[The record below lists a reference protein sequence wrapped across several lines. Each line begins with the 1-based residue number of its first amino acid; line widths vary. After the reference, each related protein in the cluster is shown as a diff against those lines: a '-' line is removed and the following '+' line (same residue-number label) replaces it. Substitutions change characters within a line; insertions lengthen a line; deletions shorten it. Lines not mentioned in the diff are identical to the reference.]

1 MRKWSLLAIACLALG
16 AQPQAPFTAVA
27 PELSFR
33 LHNSAT
39 PEKHQIESVPGGV
52 ALFDFDGDGKLDIYM
67 VNGAPQPSLQKSTP
81 QWFNR
86 LYRNLGNFRF
96 EDVTLKAG
104 LSGEGY
110 GMGAAAGDFD
120 NDGHTDLLVTS
131 VGFSR
136 LYRNRGDGTFR
147 DVTTK
152 AGIPAT
158 GWPVSAGWF
167 DYDNDGFLDL
177 FIVNYCRWD
186 PATEPFC
193 GDAKAGF
200 RTYCHPKSYPGLP
213 NTLLHNNGNG
223 TFTDV
228 SSGSGIGSRVG
239 KGMSLA
245 FADYN
250 GDGRLDVA
258 VLNDTTPNLL
268 YRNEGGGRF
277 TEVGM
282 ASGVAIMDDGKVVSS
297 MGTDF
302 RDIDNDG
309 RPDLFISA
317 LANETFPLFRNL
329 GNGLFQDVTYRS
341 RIGAATMAFSGWST
355 GIYDFNNDG
364 WKDIFVAAGDVQDNT
379 ELFSDRASRQQNLV
393 LVNRGD
399 LTFEA
404 NAFGPPAQH
413 RGAAFGDLDGD
424 GRVDAVVSRLS
435 GTPAVLRNTMGTANH
450 WIAFQLTGK
459 SSNRDAIGAQ
469 IHIVSEGRNQYNHV
483 TTAVGYL
490 GSSEKTVRFGLGKA
504 GRVEKVEITWPGPG
518 GSKQTLSGLD
528 AGRVYTINQP

>member
-1 MRKWSLLAIACLALG
+1 MQIWSTVAIAFLTLG
-16 AQPQAPFTAVA
+16 AQPQVPFTPVA
-27 PELSFR
+27 PNLPFR
-33 LHNSAT
+33 LNNAAT

-52 ALFDFDGDGKLDIYM
+52 ALFDFDGDGKLNIYL
-67 VNGAPQPSLQKSTP
+67 VNGAPQPSLRKSSP

-86 LYRNLGNFRF
+86 LYRNLGNLRF
-96 EDVTLKAG
+96 EDVTDRAG
-104 LSGEGY
+104 LAGEGY
-110 GMGAAAGDFD
+110 GMGAAVGDYD
-120 NDGHTDLLVTS
+120 NDGHPDLLVTS

-136 LYRNRGDGTFR
+136 LYRNRGDGTFE
-147 DVTTK
+147 DVTVK

-158 GWPVSAGWF
+158 GWPISAGWF
-167 DYDNDGFLDL
+167 DYDNNGFLDL
-177 FIVNYCRWD
+177 FLVNYCRWD

-193 GDAKAGF
+193 GDAKAGY
-200 RTYCHPKSYPGLP
+200 RTYCHPKSYQGLP
-213 NTLLHNNGNG
+213 NTLLHNNRNG
-223 TFTDV
+223 TFSDV
-228 SSGSGIGSRVG
+228 TSSSGIGGRLG
-239 KGMSLA
+239 KGMAVA

-250 GDGRLDVA
+250 GDGRLDVV

-268 YRNEGGGRF
+268 YRNEGGGKF

-282 ASGVAIMDDGKVVSS
+282 AAGVAIMDDGKVVSS

-309 RPDLFISA
+309 RPDLFITA

-341 RIGAATMAFSGWST
+341 RIGAATLALSGWST

-379 ELFSDRASRQQNLV
+379 EMFSDRASKQQNRV
-393 LVNRGD
+393 LLNRGN

-404 NAFGPPAQH
+404 VAFGPPAQH

-424 GRVDAVVSRLS
+424 GRVDVVVSQLN
-435 GTPAVLRNTMGTANH
+435 GAPAVLRNTLDPANH
-450 WIAFQLTGK
+450 WIAFQLRGK
-459 SSNRDAIGAQ
+459 SSNRDAIGAVLK
-469 IHIVSEGRNQYNHV
+469 IVADGKVQYNHV

-490 GSSEKTVRFGLGKA
+490 SSSEKTVRFGLGKA
-504 GRVEKVEITWPGPG
+504 TRVDEVEVMWPG
-518 GSKQTLSGLD
+518 GSKQSFSNLE
-528 AGRVYTINQP
+528 AGRIHSITEP

>member
-1 MRKWSLLAIACLALG
+1 MRIWSTVAIACLALG
-16 AQPQAPFTAVA
+16 AQPQAPFLPVA
-27 PELSFR
+27 QELPFR
-33 LHNSAT
+33 LNNAAT
-39 PEKHQIESVPGGV
+39 PEKHQIETVPGGV
-52 ALFDFDGDGKLDIYM
+52 ALLDYDGDGKLDIFL
-67 VNGAPQPSLQKSTP
+67 VNGAPQPSLKKSAP

-136 LYRNRGDGTFR
+136 LYRNRGDGTFE
-147 DVTTK
+147 DVTAK

-158 GWPVSAGWF
+158 GWPISAGWL

-177 FIVNYCRWD
+177 FIVNYCHWD

-200 RTYCHPKSYPGLP
+200 RTYCHPKSYRGLP
-213 NTLLHNNGNG
+213 NTLLHNKGNG

-228 SSGSGIGSRVG
+228 SGSSGIGARLG
-239 KGMSLA
+239 KGMAVA

-250 GDGRLDVA
+250 GDGRLDIA

-282 ASGVAIMDDGKVVSS
+282 ASGIAIMDDGKVVSS
-297 MGTDF
+297 MGADF

-309 RPDLFISA
+309 RPDLFLTA

-341 RIGAATMAFSGWST
+341 RIGAATLAFSGWST

-379 ELFSDRASRQQNLV
+379 ELFSDRASKQQNQL
-393 LVNRGD
+393 LLNRGNM
-399 LTFEA
+399 TFDA
-404 NAFGPPAQH
+404 IAFGSAAQH

-424 GRVDAVVSRLS
+424 GRVDAVVSKLNGPPS
-435 GTPAVLRNTMGTANH
+435 ILKNTMDPAHH
-450 WIAFQLTGK
+450 WIAFQLTGT
-459 SSNRDAIGAQ
+459 SSNRDAIGAVLK
-469 IHIVSEGRNQYNHV
+469 IVAGDRAQYNHV

-490 GSSEKTVRFGLGKA
+490 SSSEKTVRFGLGKSIK
-504 GRVEKVEITWPGPG
+504 VESVEITWPGG
-518 GSKQTLSGLD
+518 MKQSLSNLD
-528 AGRVYTINQP
+528 SDRIHAIKQP